1 MITND
6 NKGTYLVKNGQK
18 HDNVIYE
25 RPLDPLG
32 PWAKAKSRSMHYD
45 IPRGK
50 AELRISNLL
59 QCFIT
64 SPVSVP
70 SSSVH

>member
-25 RPLDPLG
+25 RPL
-32 PWAKAKSRSMHYD
+32 
-45 IPRGK
+45 I
-50 AELRISNLL
+50 LL
-59 QCFIT
+59 LLT
-64 SPVSVP
+64 LLLHAALTPD
-70 SSSVH
+70 

>member
-25 RPLDPLG
+25 RPL
-32 PWAKAKSRSMHYD
+32 KSQDNVFYQRE
-45 IPRGK
+45 IAP
-50 AELRISNLL
+50 
-59 QCFIT
+59 
-64 SPVSVP
+64 SPP
-70 SSSVH
+70 PPKF

>member
-25 RPLDPLG
+25 RPLSEIGIFSENGWKVLVG
-32 PWAKAKSRSMHYD
+32 VKWCNRCGEQVRKKM
-45 IPRGK
+45 
-50 AELRISNLL
+50 
-59 QCFIT
+59 
-64 SPVSVP
+64 
-70 SSSVH
+70 